1 MEMGNTN
8 KDENSFLGRGWSF
21 PPAFVKGDNSV
32 KMVEEEEDIKQSLMI
47 LLSTIKGERVM
58 QPDYGANMED
68 LLFEPLNVSFAK
80 RISEKIER
88 AILFF
93 EPRIKTDDISF
104 NQDNE
109 NGLVELR
116 IDYTIIATNNR
127 RNIVY
132 PYYINEGTEIP
143 K

>member
-1 MEMGNTN
+1 MG
-8 KDENSFLGRGWSF
+8 KIKIDENSFLGRGWSF
-21 PPAFVKGDNSV
+21 PPVFTRGDHGV
-32 KMVEEEEDIKQSLMI
+32 QMVDEEEDIKQSLII

-68 LLFEPLNVSFAK
+68 LLFEPLNVSFAQ
-80 RISEKIER
+80 RMSGQIER

-93 EPRIKTDDISF
+93 EPRIKTDDITY

-109 NGLVELR
+109 NGLVEIR

-132 PYYINEGTEIP
+132 PYYLNEGTDIP
-143 K
+143 Q

>member
-1 MEMGNTN
+1 MGKINI
-8 KDENSFLGRGWSF
+8 DENTFLGRGWFF
-21 PPAFVKGDNSV
+21 PPAFTRGDSGV
-32 KMVEEEEDIKQSLMI
+32 QMVDEEEDIKQSLEI

-58 QPDYGANMED
+58 QPDFGANMQEF
-68 LLFEPLNVSFAK
+68 LFEPLNVSFAK
-80 RISEKIER
+80 RMSTKIER
-88 AILFF
+88 AILFY
-93 EPRIKTDDISF
+93 EPRIKTDDINF

-109 NGLVELR
+109 NGLVEIR

-132 PYYINEGTEIP
+132 PYYLNEGTDIA

>member
-1 MEMGNTN
+1 MG
-8 KDENSFLGRGWSF
+8 KIKIDENSFLGRGWSF
-21 PPAFVKGDNSV
+21 PPVFTRGDHGV
-32 KMVEEEEDIKQSLMI
+32 QMVDEEEDIKQSLII

-68 LLFEPLNVSFAK
+68 LLFEPLTVSYAQ
-80 RISEKIER
+80 RMSGQIER

-93 EPRIKTDDISF
+93 EPRIKTDDITY
-104 NQDNE
+104 NQDNK
-109 NGLVELR
+109 NGLVEIR

-132 PYYINEGTEIP
+132 PYYLNEGTDISQ
-143 K
+143 

>member
-1 MEMGNTN
+1 MTKIKIE
-8 KDENSFLGRGWSF
+8 ENSFLGRGWSF
-21 PPAFVKGDNSV
+21 PPVFTRGDHGV
-32 KMVEEEEDIKQSLMI
+32 KMVDEEEDIKQSLII
-47 LLSTIKGERVM
+47 LLSTIKGERIM

-80 RISEKIER
+80 RMSDTIER

-93 EPRIKTDDISF
+93 EPRIKTEDINF
-104 NQDNE
+104 NQDYE
-109 NGLVELR
+109 NGLVEIR
-116 IDYTIIATNNR
+116 IEYLVIATNNR

-132 PYYINEGTEIP
+132 PYYLNEGTDIA